1 LPLQIHQSRQDFA
14 QSRLPVQGRACE
26 PRSGEPNPVP
36 PGAEGRIDRWNPVK
50 PAAKPC

>member
-14 QSRLPVQGRACE
+14 QSRLPVQGKAHE
-26 PRSGEPNPVP
+26 PRPEEPNPVP
-36 PGAEGRIDRWNPVK
+36 PRAEGRIDRWNPVK